1 MKILDSFFITLS
13 MLSRF
18 PVPQREWKAEHQRLS
33 LALLPAIGPLLGLV
47 LLPWSWLSQKLA
59 LSPFLRGTGLALLP
73 LLAVGGVHLD
83 GFCDTV
89 DALSSHGAPEKKR
102 AILKDPHIGAF
113 AGLYGAGYLILLS
126 ALCSELPAGPLSAL
140 ILGLLFTLSR
150 ALGAFLVLLLPR
162 AGETGLGATFQKAA
176 ENHVSLGILSCFCAF
191 SLAFLLALAPLPGLG
206 AALSGLLSFFYTKG
220 IAQKEFSGMSG
231 DLAGFSISLAELL
244 MLLAYILLS
253 KAVA

>member
-13 MLSRF
+13 MFSRF

-47 LLPWSWLSQKLA
+47 LLPWSWLSQTLS
-59 LSPFLRGTGLALLP
+59 LSPVFMGAGLALLP

-89 DALSSHGAPEKKR
+89 DALSSHAAPEKKR

-113 AGLYGAGYLILLS
+113 AGLYGAGYLILMT
-126 ALCSELPAGPLSAL
+126 ALCTELPAGPLSVL
-140 ILGLLFTLSR
+140 ILGLIFTLSR
-150 ALGAFLVLLLPR
+150 ALGAFSMLLLPR
-162 AGETGLGATFQKAA
+162 SGETGLGATFALAA
-176 ENHVSLGILSCFCAF
+176 ENRLSFGILTCFSAF
-191 SLAFLLALAPLPGLG
+191 ALAFLLGLSPLPGLG
-206 AALSGLLSFFYTKG
+206 AALSGLLTFFYVKR
-220 IAQKEFSGMSG
+220 IAKKEFSGMSG